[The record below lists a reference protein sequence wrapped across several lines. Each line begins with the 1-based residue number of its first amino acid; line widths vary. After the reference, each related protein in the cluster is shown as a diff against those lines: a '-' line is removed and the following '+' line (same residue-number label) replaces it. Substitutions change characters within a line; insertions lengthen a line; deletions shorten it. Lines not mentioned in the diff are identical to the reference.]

1 MMMVEG
7 SGMRAIKK
15 AAGGVTLVVLAL
27 VLAALPQRAAS
38 PAPRNLEGG
47 SLPQSAA
54 DEPTPAFHA
63 QAPKDALPATMDPSL
78 FAQPVVS
85 NAYTVAARIKKVL
98 YQEPC
103 YCHCDRSQGHGS
115 LLDCF
120 VSKHGSGCNIC
131 MSEDLYAYEQTRK
144 GKTPTQIREAIVKGE
159 WQSVDLQKYA
169 SPLPLK

>member
-1 MMMVEG
+1 MIKG
-7 SGMRAIKK
+7 SSMRAIKK
-15 AAGGVTLVVLAL
+15 ILGAAVLAALAL

-38 PAPRNLEGG
+38 HGPPMVDGMNM
-47 SLPQSAA
+47 PQSAA
-54 DEPTPAFHA
+54 DENIPAFHA
-63 QAPKDALPATMDPSL
+63 EAPKDRLPATVEPSQ
-78 FAQPVVS
+78 FDQPIVS
-85 NAYTVAARIKKVL
+85 NAYTVAGRVKKVL

-131 MSEDLYAYEQTRK
+131 MGEDFYSYEQTRK
-144 GKTPTQIREAIVKGE
+144 SKTPAQIREGIIKGD
-159 WQSVDLQKYA
+159 WQSVDLQKYS